1 MRVVVNGEA
10 RELPE
15 RVTVAQL
22 IDQLGLGAR
31 RIAVEVNRDVLPR
44 GAYADHRLTEGDQ
57 VEIVQF
63 IGGG

>member
-10 RELPE
+10 RELPDQL
-15 RVTVAQL
+15 TVAQL
-22 IDQLGLGAR
+22 VDLLGLGAR
-31 RIAVEVNRDVLPR
+31 RIAVEINRDVLSR
-44 GAYADHRLTEGDQ
+44 DHYGSHRLAEGDQ